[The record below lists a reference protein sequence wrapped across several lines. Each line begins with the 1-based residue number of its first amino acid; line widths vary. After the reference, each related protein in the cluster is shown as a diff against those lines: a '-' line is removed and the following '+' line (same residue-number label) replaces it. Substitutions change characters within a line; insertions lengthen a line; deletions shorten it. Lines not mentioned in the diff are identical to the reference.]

1 MTDLAEVSNAGA
13 NVIPKPTNNLTNP
26 LLTDLYQITMAYAYW
41 KTNQHLRSAHFELF
55 FRKNPF
61 GGSYTLFAGLDEVL
75 KFLAHFRFTEDDITY
90 LRNTPQLKNCEP
102 AFFDDYLS
110 NLDCLDVVVHAM
122 KEGSMAFPRVPLLT
136 VTAPLGIGN
145 LIETTLLTLINYP
158 SLVATNARR
167 MVVAARGQFWE
178 ENAGCIP
185 PLKES
190 KTPPSSP
197 VAKRRKSVQM
207 AEGGVSDVRRRKPKC
222 VEFGLRRAQG
232 PDGGF
237 SASKY
242 SYLGEPFVND

>member
-1 MTDLAEVSNAGA
+1 MPALSELSNAIAEATGPA
-13 NVIPKPTNNLTNP
+13 IVPKPTNNLTNP

-41 KTNQHLRSAHFELF
+41 KTGQHLRPAHFELF

-75 KFLAHFRFTEDDITY
+75 KFLAHFRFTEEDIHF
-90 LRNTPQLKNCEP
+90 LRNTPQLGHCEP

-110 NLDCLDVVVHAM
+110 NLDCSDVVVHAM

-145 LIETTLLTLINYP
+145 LIETTLLCLVNYP
-158 SLVATNARR
+158 SLVATNACR

-178 ENAGCIP
+178 ETAGCVP

-190 KTPPSSP
+190 KLSSSP
-197 VAKRRKSVQM
+197 PRSGFRGTPRKSVQM
-207 AEGGVSDVRRRKPKC
+207 AEG
-222 VEFGLRRAQG
+222 
-232 PDGGF
+232 
-237 SASKY
+237 
-242 SYLGEPFVND
+242 